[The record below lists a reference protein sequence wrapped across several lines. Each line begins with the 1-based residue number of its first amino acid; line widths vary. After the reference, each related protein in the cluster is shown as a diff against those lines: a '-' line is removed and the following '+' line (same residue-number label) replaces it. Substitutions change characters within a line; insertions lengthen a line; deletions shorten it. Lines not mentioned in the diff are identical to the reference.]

1 MMGYYLIIKCISL
14 NDEDIM
20 KGYEVNTVIRD
31 SFEKWQVKNEP
42 NVISDDGFGLIKKEK
57 TLKSYQP
64 KIKKKNKDN
73 VKSKSKLKDKEK
85 EKSSKSSKKKS
96 KRK

>member
-1 MMGYYLIIKCISL
+1 
-14 NDEDIM
+14 M

-31 SFEKWQVKNEP
+31 SFEKWQVKNDP

-57 TLKSYQP
+57 QLKTYQP

-73 VKSKSKLKDKEK
+73 AKAKSKDKEK
-85 EKSSKSSKKKS
+85 EKSSKASKKKA